1 MYPKHK
7 VMLQRHKGSQDGG
20 SGGTKEKVG
29 QIGIGL
35 INIKGEEEEADG
47 WIIKHIVQRLT
58 SALPVRGQS

>member
-1 MYPKHK
+1 MHPKHK

-29 QIGIGL
+29 Q